1 MSESTPF
8 AEPAKQW
15 LRLHLRWEVGGGIMG
30 FVCAVAV
37 NTCWALSEYRA
48 AECCTALCLIVL
60 LLWVWVWNLPKLA
73 RAIVAA
79 LTIGAGIW
87 VVSQLEGARTHA
99 LAKKSAQVGFL
110 SEKTR
115 SSIFIH
121 ANQLMA
127 ARSVP
132 RPACHVTRLFP
143 SLSPASPFAG
153 RRGISGW
160 GSTPPRACLRPGN
173 GPANAR
179 EDFRPGPS
187 RWLSGSMSRATRW
200 RAWRRSYS

>member
-127 ARSVP
+127 ARSVFP
-132 RPACHVTRLFP
+132 YQMANHLALMGWRTDSATRCFYGRPAHTD
-143 SLSPASPFAG
+143 
-153 RRGISGW
+153 RRIAEA
-160 GSTPPRACLRPGN
+160 TPG
-173 GPANAR
+173 
-179 EDFRPGPS
+179 
-187 RWLSGSMSRATRW
+187 
-200 RAWRRSYS
+200 